1 MLSSIS
7 KAVFEKELKD
17 SFSVDY
23 LDKKFESVACRL
35 IYHRMILVQAGKGN
49 LLVDDL
55 SLPISDN
62 QLLLIAKGQIYQF
75 QAGTYITGYE
85 ISFGD
90 CFWEKAPASAS
101 NCKAVLFNNAS
112 VNQQLPLNNE
122 GYKELSLLFE
132 MLHEEYLKADFSN
145 KLDALAA
152 YLKIIMIKVAN
163 VNASLVRGYDSFE
176 NQLYGQFLELI
187 SQQYKNSHEVAD
199 YARQLGISA
208 RKLTELSKRCS
219 GHGAK
224 ELINGQLIAEAKRSL
239 QFSSQPIKEIAFMLN
254 FSTPEQ
260 FSHFFKKNSQVSPQ
274 DFRTQFVNIG
284 M

>member
-35 IYHRMILVQAGKGN
+35 IYHRIILVQFGKGTV
-49 LLVDDL
+49 LVDDL
-55 SLPISDN
+55 SFPISDN

-75 QAGTYITGYE
+75 QTETYITGYE

-90 CFWEKAPASAS
+90 CFWERAPASAS

-112 VNQQLPLNNE
+112 VNQQLPLN
-122 GYKELSLLFE
+122 GQDYKELILLFE
-132 MLHEEYLKADFSN
+132 MLHREYLKADFSN

-163 VNASLVRGYDSFE
+163 VNASLARGYDSFE

-224 ELINGQLIAEAKRSL
+224 ELINGQLIAEAKRAL
-239 QFSSQPIKEIAFMLN
+239 QFSSQPVKEIAFMLN

>member
-17 SFSVDY
+17 SFYVDY
-23 LDKKFESVACRL
+23 LDKKVESVACRL
-35 IYHRMILVQAGKGN
+35 IYHRMILVQFGKGTV
-49 LLVDDL
+49 LVDDL
-55 SLPISDN
+55 SFPISDY

-75 QAGTYITGYE
+75 QTGTYITGYE

-90 CFWEKAPASAS
+90 CFWERAPASAS

-112 VNQQLPLNNE
+112 VNQQLPLNGE
-122 GYKELSLLFE
+122 DYKELILLFE
-132 MLHEEYLKADFSN
+132 MLHKEYLKADFSN

-163 VNASLVRGYDSFE
+163 VNASLARGYDSFE

-224 ELINGQLIAEAKRSL
+224 ELINGQLIAEAKRAL
-239 QFSSQPIKEIAFMLN
+239 QFSSQPVKEIAFMLN